1 MPKIG
6 ISQIK
11 QIIIRMKLFQKADFC
26 LADFKVVL
34 AIRTP
39 FLIDYIGEHY

>member
-6 ISQIK
+6 INQIT
-11 QIIIRMKLFQKADFC
+11 QMMINTKLFQKAAIC
-26 LADFKVVL
+26 LAVFNVFL

-39 FLIDYIGEHY
+39 LWIDYIGEHY